1 MNFIKEKF
9 KMVSPPTFVNK
20 TDKVLTLSIVGYIDT
35 VERCEIKSH
44 TSRKVQDSKICDTQG
59 QDLNR
64 IRLGQ
69 VSSDTI

>member
-1 MNFIKEKF
+1 MQLYFVF
-9 KMVSPPTFVNK
+9 TVFPTFVNK
-20 TDKVLTLSIVGYIDT
+20 TDKVLTLSIAGYIDT

-64 IRLGQ
+64 NPETLPTLENIR
-69 VSSDTI
+69 SK